1 MQKVRITDFAFLV
14 ALTYNVLKRT
24 ETLGEFKPPRHIKN
38 NINLKRQGES
48 VVLICITL
56 THLGVCKIKSPKPV
70 NSTTVTEQ

>member
-48 VVLICITL
+48 VVLPDLYHTDP
-56 THLGVCKIKSPKPV
+56 LGCLQ
-70 NSTTVTEQ
+70 N